1 MSLLKPIPYDK
12 EKLEKLTTSA
22 AVAQQVQQDIA
33 KIKQQKLQA
42 TNFFSKQQ
50 TQEEKKWLPWAV
62 GGGLITVT
70 LLGTAAWY
78 LNKIPAGGKSSLT
91 KSASRGKARD
101 KK

>member
-1 MSLLKPIPYDK
+1 MTQFSRFLSTLIELIKKIPDEQIALSRQIAHQTILRYIKQQNLIDYHYDK

-50 TQEEKKWLPWAV
+50 TQEEKK
-62 GGGLITVT
+62 
-70 LLGTAAWY
+70 
-78 LNKIPAGGKSSLT
+78 
-91 KSASRGKARD
+91 
-101 KK
+101 

>member
-50 TQEEKKWLPWAV
+50 TQEEKK
-62 GGGLITVT
+62 
-70 LLGTAAWY
+70 
-78 LNKIPAGGKSSLT
+78 
-91 KSASRGKARD
+91 
-101 KK
+101 